1 MSQQGSSP
9 LTQDSVDLDALF
21 ERIASQVESAVSAV
35 QADEDSG
42 QDRAFKRV
50 GLMIRQLNDALHE
63 LGYDK
68 LIEQTVHVIPDTCE
82 RLDYIAKLAE
92 QAACR
97 VLNATDV
104 AMPIQD
110 KLQSNAATLGR
121 RWGELYANHLSV
133 EEFKLLAGDTRQFLD
148 HDVPQQT
155 TATNAQLMKIIMAQ
169 DFQDLTGQVI
179 KKILVIAQDLETQL
193 MEVLVELIP
202 DSRRNA
208 EVNQLLNGP
217 VINAA
222 DHAAAVVTQG
232 QVDDLL
238 GSLGF

>member
-1 MSQQGSSP
+1 MSLQGSNP
-9 LTQDSVDLDALF
+9 LSQDSADLDALF
-21 ERIASQVESAVSAV
+21 ERIAGQVASDASASQAN
-35 QADEDSG
+35 EDSCH
-42 QDRAFKRV
+42 DRAFKRV
-50 GLMIRQLNDALHE
+50 GLMMRQLNDALHE

-68 LIEQTVHVIPDTCE
+68 LIEQTVHVIPDTRE
-82 RLDYIAKLAE
+82 RLDYIAKLTE

-110 KLQSNAATLGR
+110 KLKSNATTLGR
-121 RWGELYANHLSV
+121 RWGELYANRLSV
-133 EEFKLLAGDTRQFLD
+133 KEFKLLAGDTRQFLD
-148 HDVPQQT
+148 HDVPQQA
-155 TATNAQLMKIIMAQ
+155 TATNTQLLEIMMAQ

-179 KKILVIAQDLETQL
+179 KKILVIAQDLETRL

-202 DSRRNA
+202 DSRRTA

-217 VINAA
+217 AINAA